1 MCKRCGHCPQ
11 SAAERPRSDVVQLLC
26 DDDAMA
32 EAAAAD
38 GGGGAE
44 RETKERINSATISDE
59 RRA

>member
-1 MCKRCGHCPQ
+1 
-11 SAAERPRSDVVQLLC
+11 VVQLLC